1 MLKAALILSGDDHAF
16 GGTAGRFDEE
26 ISESPAGCSV
36 ALWQCVRSTSYIY
49 PASPLTNAQAASY
62 ISQGF
67 EVALHVAPGG
77 TNVLS
82 CVEWVPSQLDGIYVT
97 QLLAFL
103 SKYTSV
109 PSPVTNRTHCVTW
122 DDWATQPKVE
132 AAHGITFDTNYYHYP
147 GAWIGNKNGFMTGSG
162 FPMKFADTDGTIIP
176 EYQENTDLTD
186 ESGQTYPA
194 AINSLLDGALGPNG
208 YYGLFTANFHTD
220 NAITPEHDA
229 TVPVAQTR
237 GVPLISAKQGLDW
250 TVGRN
255 ASNFT
260 GFSWTGHVLHFTITA
275 AAAANGLQAMVPAA
289 SSGGAVQSITRAGS
303 SVAFTLQTIKGIQ
316 YATFTATSGAYDVQ
330 YG

>member
-1 MLKAALILSGDDHAF
+1 
-16 GGTAGRFDEE
+16 
-26 ISESPAGCSV
+26 
-36 ALWQCVRSTSYIY
+36 
-49 PASPLTNAQAASY
+49 
-62 ISQGF
+62 
-67 EVALHVAPGG
+67 
-77 TNVLS
+77 
-82 CVEWVPSQLDGIYVT
+82 
-97 QLLAFL
+97 
-103 SKYTSV
+103 
-109 PSPVTNRTHCVTW
+109 
-122 DDWATQPKVE
+122 
-132 AAHGITFDTNYYHYP
+132 
-147 GAWIGNKNGFMTGSG
+147 MTGSG